1 MRSITPDT
9 IRPLL
14 KPKHVD
20 ALEECI
26 ANNKLFEAGLIIGVI
41 LKSIDKE
48 AFDKAS
54 QAGIDVVKDVEDIAP
69 LKGALEETWLS
80 DLSTIIPL
88 VRREIK
94 DILDDTYANAEL
106 LHSSAIRATMI
117 ASSISA
123 LRLTTD

>member
-1 MRSITPDT
+1 M
-9 IRPLL
+9 
-14 KPKHVD
+14 
-20 ALEECI
+20 
-26 ANNKLFEAGLIIGVI
+26 NNKLFEAGLIIGVI

-69 LKGALEETWLS
+69 LKDALEETWLS